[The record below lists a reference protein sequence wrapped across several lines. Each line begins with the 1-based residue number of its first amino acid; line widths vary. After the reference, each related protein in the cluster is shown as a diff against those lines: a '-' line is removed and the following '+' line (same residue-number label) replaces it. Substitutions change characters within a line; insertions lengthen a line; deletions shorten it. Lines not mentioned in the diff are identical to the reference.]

1 MRKIALTLCLSFL
14 VGIVN
19 ASTMPILSSAPIQ
32 DAQASTH
39 SHCEEVAST
48 QSHSDM
54 QPSGKPSVSHYCC
67 SVIAV
72 LSNSISFEALV
83 SPSFFVIGEISR
95 PVSNITEALY
105 KPPKNYL

>member
-19 ASTMPILSSAPIQ
+19 ASTMPISSSGPIH

-39 SHCEEVAST
+39 SHCEQAASANSHADT
-48 QSHSDM
+48 Q
-54 QPSGKPSVSHYCC
+54 PAGKLSISHYCC

-72 LSNSISFEALV
+72 LGGSISFEALL
-83 SPSFFVIGEISR
+83 SPSFFMIGEIAR
-95 PVSNITEALY
+95 PISNITEALY

>member
-1 MRKIALTLCLSFL
+1 MRNIALTLCLSFL

-19 ASTMPILSSAPIQ
+19 ASTMPVLSSAPIH

-39 SHCEEVAST
+39 SHCKEAVST

-54 QPSGKPSVSHYCC
+54 QPSGKLSVSHCC

-72 LSNSISFEALV
+72 LSNSITFEVLV
-83 SPSFFVIGEISR
+83 SPSFFVIGEIAR
-95 PVSNITEALY
+95 PISNITEALY

>member
-14 VGIVN
+14 IGIVN
-19 ASTMPILSSAPIQ
+19 ASTMPVLSTGPMH

-39 SHCEEVAST
+39 SHCEQAPSEKSHGDT
-48 QSHSDM
+48 Q
-54 QPSGKPSVSHYCC
+54 PAGKLPISHYCC

-72 LSNSISFEALV
+72 LGGSISFETPI
-83 SPSFFVIGEISR
+83 SSSFFPIGAIAS
-95 PVSNITEALY
+95 PISNITEALY

>member
-19 ASTMPILSSAPIQ
+19 ASTMPVLSSGPIQ

-54 QPSGKPSVSHYCC
+54 QPSGKLSISHCC

-72 LSNSISFEALV
+72 LSNSISFEVLV

>member
-19 ASTMPILSSAPIQ
+19 ASTMPVLSSGPIQ

-54 QPSGKPSVSHYCC
+54 QTSGKLSVSHCC